1 MTRETPGLASDEDLL
16 RRYLADREG
25 AAGQAACSELL
36 GRYQRAVYLWCLRNV
51 RDHERAMD
59 LAQEVLVR
67 AFRALPS
74 FESRSKFSSWLFA
87 IARNRCITE
96 ATRSRI
102 PFDTAAELD
111 DLTSLL
117 PNAET
122 VLENEQASEQV
133 RDLLRTH
140 LDETERTALWM
151 SIEERLPVEEITRL
165 LGLENATGARGLLQ
179 RARRKLR
186 AAMDPLTRAEGT

>member
-1 MTRETPGLASDEDLL
+1 MTPDVPGAPSDEELI
-16 RRYLADREG
+16 RRTLADRDG
-25 AAGQAACSELL
+25 AAGRAACSELL
-36 GRYQRAVYLWCLRNV
+36 ERHQRSVYLWCFRYT
-51 RDHERAMD
+51 RDHERAVE

-67 AFRALPS
+67 AYRALPS
-74 FESRSKFSSWLFA
+74 FAGRSSFSSWLFA

-96 ATRSRI
+96 ATRSRLDI
-102 PFDTAAELD
+102 EPATELD
-111 DLTSLL
+111 EL
-117 PNAET
+117 PSGLPDPQT
-122 VLENEQASEQV
+122 VLENEQAAASV
-133 RDLLRTH
+133 RDLLHKH

-186 AAMDPLTRAEGT
+186 AAMGPSAATEGA